1 MVLCLLSGL
10 ASFALLVFVFG
21 RAESLAR
28 LAERAAT
35 RLELGRAVPTL
46 WGLAAIIF
54 LLAASVVLFSTKVLA
69 LLGLLLLTVGL
80 AVISLGLG
88 VAALALGQRLLDA
101 LGTLE
106 TETLPALR
114 LGLWTLFLASFLPFL
129 GWLLVLLCIAS
140 GVGALLE
147 ILTARRNAES

>member
-1 MVLCLLSGL
+1 MLSGL
-10 ASFALLVFVFG
+10 VSLALLAVTFG
-21 RAESLAR
+21 RTEPLAGLGQRAAAR
-28 LAERAAT
+28 LEQ
-35 RLELGRAVPTL
+35 GRAVPTL
-46 WGLAAIIF
+46 WGLAATVF
-54 LLAASVVLFSTKVLA
+54 LLAASAVLFSTKVLD
-69 LLGLLLLTVGL
+69 LLGVILLTVGL
-80 AVISLGLG
+80 AFVSLGLG
-88 VAALALGQRLLDA
+88 VAAMSLGTRLLDA

-147 ILTARRNAES
+147 TLTMRRSADG